1 MQLHNLVAYPGRI
14 APVMLWSGQMANT
27 VKNMVSAREGVDVP
41 DSLKDETGFV
51 TQLQGLV
58 AEFMLQEM
66 LARDEVSRSNA
77 MRRDKAD
84 QKIQKRDVYHVGDV
98 VSHNGVK
105 WKIVEL
111 CGEIGRPV
119 TTKMVSVNDP
129 GKD

>member
-14 APVMLWSGQMANT
+14 APVMLWSGQMVNT

-66 LARDEVSRSNA
+66 FARDEVSRSNA

-84 QKIQKRDVYHVGDV
+84 QKIQKKDVH
-98 VSHNGVK
+98 HNGVK
-105 WKIVEL
+105 
-111 CGEIGRPV
+111 
-119 TTKMVSVNDP
+119 
-129 GKD
+129 